1 MDNIADYIIAVFIRG
16 FGRLMEFGGGIWN
29 NGDTLAVFRY
39 ETVGKVFLLEGN
51 LSSGVRFKIT
61 KGP

>member
-29 NGDTLAVFRY
+29 NGDTLVSPLI
-39 ETVGKVFLLEGN
+39 V
-51 LSSGVRFKIT
+51 IW
-61 KGP
+61 